1 MHGWIDGWNG
11 WMDGWMDGWVYMVY
25 TRYIYIYIVFHNVSA
40 LAAEEQI
47 SYLDRHKCFFLSFQ
61 C

>member
-1 MHGWIDGWNG
+1 MDGMDG
-11 WMDGWMDGWVYMVY
+11 WMDGWMDGYIWFIQD
-25 TRYIYIYIVFHNVSA
+25 IYIYIVFHNVSA